1 MVDQTVPPQSAA
13 TQLATLLDSPEV
25 ARLTAEMDATRWTGR
40 PGYPI
45 RAMIGMALAKSLYA
59 IPTWSR
65 TARLVAEHAG
75 LQAALGCVPSVYACY
90 RFTAKLRQYDG
101 MLSDCIA
108 RVVASLAEA
117 NPGMGDNLA
126 IDGSDLPAYANG
138 QRFVSKGGRERD
150 LDEYSD
156 PEASWGHR
164 SAVSTRKGGGYYGY
178 KLHMAVCTTTG
189 LPMAWA
195 VQTAAANE
203 TLFVGSLIDTAR
215 ERGATVETVAMD
227 RGYDV
232 TPAYEACEDRNC
244 RPIIPLRQTTGV
256 KRGDHKPPR
265 CEHGEWRFAGSDAK
279 RQASKWRCPIGECK
293 PASVWIK
300 ADRLHPLL
308 PRETPRWGKLYKG
321 RAAVEREFGRLKN
334 DWALSPLRV
343 RGLDRVRLHADLT
356 ILAKLGTALIASR
369 EVPLAA

>member
-1 MVDQTVPPQSAA
+1 MVNQTVPPQSAA
-13 TQLATLLDSPEV
+13 TQLAALLDSPEI
-25 ARLTAEMDATRWTGR
+25 ARLTAELDATRWTGR

-45 RAMIGMALAKSLYA
+45 RAMIGMALAKSMYA

-65 TARLVAEHAG
+65 TARLVAEHPG
-75 LQAALGCVPSVYACY
+75 LQASLGCVPSVYACY
-90 RFTAKLRQYDG
+90 RFTAKLREHDSL
-101 MLSDCIA
+101 LSACIA
-108 RVVASLAEA
+108 RVVGKLAET

-126 IDGSDLPAYANG
+126 IDGSDMPAYANG

-156 PEASWGHR
+156 PDASWGHR

-178 KLHMAVCTTTG
+178 KLHMAVDTLTG

-195 VQTAAANE
+195 VQTASANE
-203 TLFVGSLIDTAR
+203 TLFVPALLDAAR
-215 ERGATVETVAMD
+215 QRGANVETCAMD
-227 RGYDV
+227 KGYDLG
-232 TPAYEACEDRNC
+232 TMYDACEARGI

-265 CEHGEWRFAGSDAK
+265 CEHGEWRFAGSDSK
-279 RQASKWRCPIGECK
+279 RQASKWRCPTGECK

-308 PRETPRWGKLYKG
+308 PRETPRWSKLYKG

-334 DWALSPLRV
+334 DWALAPLRV
-343 RGLDRVRLHADLT
+343 RGIDRVRLHADLT
-356 ILAKLGTALIASR
+356 ILAKLACALAR
-369 EVPLAA
+369 ARTVALVA